1 MILIHDVSI
10 LLNAIFFGLSLFL
23 AVLLW
28 NQRTSYRLSNR
39 MLSVLLVAIAI
50 TTFNTIIRLSYYMD
64 AMDFYQHI
72 SNVALLVM
80 GPSIY
85 LFVKIRISDPNDRK
99 WIIHFVPFFIYALL
113 LTMHAIMSF
122 QHAIEVINNLA
133 FLTFV
138 IQWVIYII
146 LTFYLV
152 NTYQNQTKQTFSN
165 LEKRDLGW
173 IKVILSL
180 LLATLIMRLTLLVH
194 SIVAE
199 KVLDVVSLNLTL
211 IFAMITCYLGY
222 KIFKNPALFVKLTS
236 YSQSK
241 LSTKDLQF
249 YIEKI
254 ESVMTDQALFANPKL
269 TITELAD
276 QADLHSRVV
285 SQTLNQEANQNF
297 FDYVNGYRV
306 KDLIERLKSPNANN
320 YTLQALMEESGF
332 QSPSVAYSAFKKVTG
347 TTPAKFR
354 KTNL

>member
-28 NQRTSYRLSNR
+28 NQRTSYSLSNR
-39 MLSVLLVAIAI
+39 MLSVLLVAMAI

-72 SNVALLVM
+72 SNVALLLM
-80 GPSIY
+80 GPAIY
-85 LFVKIRISDPNDRK
+85 LFTKIRISNTNG
-99 WIIHFVPFFIYALL
+99 WTWVIHFVPFFIYALL
-113 LTMHAIMSF
+113 LTMHAVVPF
-122 QHAIEVINNLA
+122 QQTMEVINNVA

-138 IQWVIYII
+138 LQWVIYII
-146 LTFYLV
+146 MSFYLI
-152 NTYQNQTKQTFSN
+152 NAYQKQTKQSYSD
-165 LEKRDLGW
+165 LERHDLGW
-173 IKVILSL
+173 IKIVLSL
-180 LLATLIMRLTLLVH
+180 LLATLIMRLTLLVY

-222 KIFKNPALFVKLTS
+222 KIFKNPKLFVKLTS

-241 LSTKDLQF
+241 LSTKDLQL
-249 YIEKI
+249 YMEKI

-276 QADLHSRVV
+276 QVNLHSRVV

-297 FDYVNGYRV
+297 FDYVNSYRV
-306 KDLIERLKSPNANN
+306 KDLIERLKSPSANN
-320 YTLQALMEESGF
+320 YTLQVLMEESGF
-332 QSPSVAYSAFKKVTG
+332 QSPSVAYAAFKKVTG